1 MVVLVLHVV
10 IIAMFVHVWR
20 SCTHVDFLRGVMLKL
35 ILMHLLVLIIAI
47 VIVVLKRILMHVLV
61 LIIATVIVVLK
72 RILMHVL
79 ELINATVIVVLVIL
93 MYVFVL
99 IIATV
104 IVVLVIMMY
113 VLMLINV
120 MLIMMYP
127 IFDNLVIVW
136 VDNSLIF
143 RIEGTRE
150 ERLLA
155 QSLISQLDGIAQ
167 RAKDGNADDNPLH
180 HGNIAVYNDK

>member
-61 LIIATVIVVLK
+61 LIFATVIVVLK
-72 RILMHVL
+72 LILNH
-79 ELINATVIVVLVIL
+79 
-93 MYVFVL
+93 VFVL

-143 RIEGTRE
+143 RIEVTRE

>member
-1 MVVLVLHVV
+1 MLVLVLHVV

-35 ILMHLLVLIIAI
+35 ILMH
-47 VIVVLKRILMHVLV
+47 VLV
-61 LIIATVIVVLK
+61 LIIATVIVEFKL
-72 RILMHVL
+72 ILNH
-79 ELINATVIVVLVIL
+79 
-93 MYVFVL
+93 VFVL

-113 VLMLINV
+113 FLVLIIFMIIV
-120 MLIMMYP
+120 MYS

-143 RIEGTRE
+143 RIEGIRE

-155 QSLISQLDGIAQ
+155 QSLIFQLDGIAQ

-180 HGNIAVYNDK
+180 HGNIAVYKDI

>member
-35 ILMHLLVLIIAI
+35 ILMHVFVLIIVI
-47 VIVVLKRILMHVLV
+47 VIVVLAIMMQVLV
-61 LIIATVIVVLK
+61 LII
-72 RILMHVL
+72 
-79 ELINATVIVVLVIL
+79 
-93 MYVFVL
+93 
-99 IIATV
+99 
-104 IVVLVIMMY
+104 
-113 VLMLINV
+113 V
-120 MLIMMYP
+120 MLIVMYL

-136 VDNSLIF
+136 VDN

-155 QSLISQLDGIAQ
+155 KSLIFQLDGTAQ
-167 RAKDGNADDNPLH
+167 SAKDGYAYDNPLH
-180 HGNIAVYNDK
+180 RGKIALYKDI